1 MDQILTIIISGVISV
16 IILIV
21 GKYLEK
27 IINKSKDDAAVG
39 LISADTDLRSGDIVK
54 KYQDI
59 ARDQADENLE
69 LSSQLKIEKE
79 EKKTLVLSLQQIKVD
94 MESMKIEHREE
105 IKRLEG
111 KFDEERKENEAW
123 KNWALRLSMQLKSWE
138 IEPCPFSPE
147 EAKRNKLSM
156 GEFGPKKVE

>member
-1 MDQILTIIISGVISV
+1 MDQILTIIISGVISI

-27 IINKSKDDAAVG
+27 VINKNKDNATVG

-69 LSSQLKIEKE
+69 LSSQLKLEKE
-79 EKKTLVLSLQQIKVD
+79 EKKTLMLSLQQIKTD
-94 MESMKIEHREE
+94 MESMKTEHREE
-105 IKRLEG
+105 IKRLET
-111 KFDEERKENEAW
+111 KFDEERIENEQW
-123 KNWALRLSMQLKSWE
+123 KDWAKRLSMQLTSWR
-138 IEPCPFSPE
+138 IEPVPFDLE
-147 EAKRNKLSM
+147 EAKKNKFSM
-156 GEFGPKKVE
+156 GDFGPKKIE